1 MKQTK
6 ITNYLANVDM
16 LEGPV
21 AAFIYTLCTLA
32 PACTRPVHSRSKR
45 ARTART
51 LSIRSRSERTR
62 YETNIVWSMYICLK

>member
-51 LSIRSRSERTR
+51 LSFALTPSALAMKLTLFGQCT
-62 YETNIVWSMYICLK
+62 YA

>member
-45 ARTART
+45 ALYPFALAPSALAMKPT
-51 LSIRSRSERTR
+51 LFA
-62 YETNIVWSMYICLK
+62 L